1 MSLNLVERY
10 YYTTYLLY
18 SLIYLTVQ
26 LTISQFFDFQQEP
39 LLNDLNLPCKF
50 NAFNFNAKVS
60 FFCDIY
66 DYSFQKVMFCP
77 SNSLEQ
83 L

>member
-26 LTISQFFDFQQEP
+26 LTISLFFGFKRE
-39 LLNDLNLPCKF
+39 LLSNDSNLPCKF
-50 NAFNFNAKVS
+50 NTFNSNAKVS
-60 FFCDIY
+60 FFGDIN
-66 DYSFQKVMFCP
+66 DCSFKKVVFCP
-77 SNSLEQ
+77 SISL
-83 L
+83 